1 MSASVELG
9 NYTYSMSATQNEVY
23 VVQDLPDR
31 YIKMRVLEEYINAR
45 IHEFGVSWQLSVRSV
60 LRLCCCLA

>member
-1 MSASVELG
+1 
-9 NYTYSMSATQNEVY
+9 MSATQNEVY
-23 VVQDLPDR
+23 AVQDLPDR

-45 IHEFGVSWQLSVRSV
+45 IHEFGVSWQLYVRSA